1 MLMTNIAENY
11 KKMKNFRIEAL
22 IIAAGIVLFGFIVK
36 SAVDNFIEKER
47 VVSVK
52 GLAETDVPA
61 DLVVWPLVYKEA
73 GNDPAEMYETI
84 TRKNTV
90 IVNFL
95 KANGLTDAEIS
106 VSPPSVYDQQ
116 ADRYNGDR
124 STYRYKATS
133 VITVTS
139 KQVDVVRA
147 MMQQQAELMKQGI
160 AIVGDDYQYRVA
172 YEFTAL
178 NDIKPTMIEEAT
190 KNARSAAEKFAKD
203 SDSRLGKIRNA
214 SQGTF
219 TITDSDTNTPYIKHV
234 RVVTT
239 VVYYLEN

>member
-1 MLMTNIAENY
+1 
-11 KKMKNFRIEAL
+11 MKSFKVEAF
-22 IIAAGIVLFGFIVK
+22 IVAMGIVLFGFVVK

-84 TRKNTV
+84 TRKNAM
-90 IVNFL
+90 IINFL
-95 KANGLTDAEIS
+95 KSNGITDSEIS
-106 VSPPSVYDQQ
+106 VSPPSVYDKQ
-116 ADRYNGDR
+116 ADRYNDDK
-124 STYRYKATS
+124 SVYRYKATS

-139 KQVDVVRA
+139 KQVDAVRG

-160 AIVGDDYQYRVA
+160 AIVGDEYQYRVS

-178 NDIKPTMIEEAT
+178 NDIKPAMIEEAT
-190 KNARSAAEKFAKD
+190 KNARNTAEKFAKD
-203 SDSRLGKIRNA
+203 SDSNLGKIRNA

-219 TITDSDTNTPYIKHV
+219 SITDSDANTPYIKHV

-239 VVYYLEN
+239 VTYYLEN

>member
-1 MLMTNIAENY
+1 
-11 KKMKNFRIEAL
+11 MKNFRTEAF
-22 IIAAGIVLFGFIVK
+22 IISVGIVLFGFIVK
-36 SAVDNFIEKER
+36 SAIDDFIEKER

-84 TRKNTV
+84 TRKNAI

-95 KANGLTDAEIS
+95 KANGITESEIS
-106 VSPPSVYDQQ
+106 VSPPSVYDKQ
-116 ADRYNGDR
+116 ADRYNDDR
-124 STYRYKATS
+124 SIYRYKATS

-139 KQVDVVRA
+139 KQVDAVRA

-160 AIVGDDYQYRVA
+160 AIVGDEYQYRVS

-178 NDIKPTMIEEAT
+178 NDIKPSMIEEAT
-190 KNARSAAEKFAKD
+190 KNARNTAEKFAKD

-214 SQGTF
+214 NHYVQAF
-219 TITDSDTNTPYIKHV
+219 
-234 RVVTT
+234 
-239 VVYYLEN
+239 L

>member
-1 MLMTNIAENY
+1 MKSFKAEA
-11 KKMKNFRIEAL
+11 F
-22 IIAAGIVLFGFIVK
+22 IIAVGIVLFGFVIK
-36 SAVDNFIEKER
+36 NAVDNFIEKER

-84 TRKNTV
+84 TRKNAV

-95 KANGLTDAEIS
+95 KSNGITDSEIS
-106 VSPPSVYDQQ
+106 VSPPSVYDKQ
-116 ADRYNGDR
+116 ADRYNDDR
-124 STYRYKATS
+124 SAYRYKATS

-139 KQVDVVRA
+139 KQVDAVRG
-147 MMQQQAELMKQGI
+147 MMQRQAELMKQGI
-160 AIVGDDYQYRVA
+160 AIVGDDYQYRVS

-178 NDIKPTMIEEAT
+178 NDIKPAMIEEAT

-203 SDSRLGKIRNA
+203 SDSSLGKIRNA
-214 SQGTF
+214 NQGSF
-219 TITDSDTNTPYIKHV
+219 TITDSDANTPYIKHV

-239 VVYYLEN
+239 VTYYLEN